1 MPKDRSSL
9 SIWFNSNYSMKIRQY
24 LLFKIKNLP
33 LRNCIEREKPF
44 ILFWKR
50 LRLDWGQRFEVC
62 FLGHGDSEFF
72 VCPTL
77 VTRRKDIFLYFFTEL
92 KTYHLF
98 YSIWKLFIFYI
109 TWISGGCMLK
119 IFGGR
124 FMSTSSTA
132 RKTIKTSFDETLKVE
147 RCLKWLVPSR
157 LYFVKES

>member
-9 SIWFNSNYSMKIRQY
+9 SIGFNSNYSMKIRQY

-50 LRLDWGQRFEVC
+50 LRLDWGQKFEVR
-62 FLGHGDSEFF
+62 FLSHGDSESF

-92 KTYHLF
+92 KPYHLS
-98 YSIWKLFIFYI
+98 YSIFQNCLNFYL
-109 TWISGGCMLK
+109 TWIFGEFMLK
-119 IFGGR
+119 ILWGHFV
-124 FMSTSSTA
+124 STSSIA
-132 RKTIKTSFDETLKVE
+132 RKTIKAILIKLL
-147 RCLKWLVPSR
+147 R
-157 LYFVKES
+157 

>member
-1 MPKDRSSL
+1 MKLSMPKDRSSL
-9 SIWFNSNYSMKIRQY
+9 CIGFNSNYSMKIRQY

-50 LRLDWGQRFEVC
+50 LRLDWGQRFEVR
-62 FLGHGDSEFF
+62 FLSHGDSEFF

-92 KTYHLF
+92 KTYHLS
-98 YSIWKLFIFYI
+98 YSISKLFKFYI
-109 TWISGGCMLK
+109 TWIFGGCMLK

-124 FMSTSSTA
+124 FVSTSSTA
-132 RKTIKTSFDETLKVE
+132 RKTIKTVLMK
-147 RCLKWLVPSR
+147 L
-157 LYFVKES
+157 

>member
-1 MPKDRSSL
+1 MKLFMPKDRSSL
-9 SIWFNSNYSMKIRQY
+9 SIGFNSNYSMKIRQY

-92 KTYHLF
+92 KPYHLS
-98 YSIWKLFIFYI
+98 YSISKLFKFLLNMNIRRI
-109 TWISGGCMLK
+109 HAQDPLG
-119 IFGGR
+119 
-124 FMSTSSTA
+124 
-132 RKTIKTSFDETLKVE
+132 SFRVDVFHSK
-147 RCLKWLVPSR
+147 KD
-157 LYFVKES
+157 YQGNFD